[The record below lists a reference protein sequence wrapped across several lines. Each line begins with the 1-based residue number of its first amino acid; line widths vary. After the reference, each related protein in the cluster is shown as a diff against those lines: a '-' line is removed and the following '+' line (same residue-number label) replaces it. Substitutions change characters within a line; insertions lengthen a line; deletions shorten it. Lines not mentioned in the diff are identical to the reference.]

1 MVMNSHSIRNVIGII
16 GNVISF
22 GLFLSPVP
30 TFSRIIKNKAVE
42 DFSPIPYIAIV
53 LNCIFW
59 VFYGMPFVHPDSLLV
74 VTINSVGLGLSL
86 IYLAIFYTYAA
97 KQKNGRKKVI
107 LGLSV
112 EVIFAAIIIIIT
124 MTTLH
129 TYKKRSLMVGVIC
142 DIFNILMYV
151 SPLTIMKQVITT
163 KSVEYM
169 PFYLSLTNFLNGSIW
184 TAYALIKFDIYM
196 LVSNG
201 IGAVSGAAQ
210 LILYA
215 IYYRTTPKHND
226 DAPQKPTQIQLS
238 GASVA

>member
-30 TFSRIIKNKAVE
+30 TFYRIITNKAVE
-42 DFSPIPYIAIV
+42 DFSPIPYIATV

-74 VTINSVGLGLSL
+74 VTINSVGLVLAL
-86 IYLAIFYTYAA
+86 IYLAIFYTYGA
-97 KQKNGRKKVI
+97 KQKNGRKKVL

-112 EVIFAAIIIIIT
+112 DVIFAAIIIMIT

-129 TYKKRSLMVGVIC
+129 GTKKRSLMVGVIC
-142 DIFNILMYV
+142 DIFNVLMYV
-151 SPLTIMKQVITT
+151 SPLTVMKQVITT
-163 KSVEYM
+163 KSVEFM

-184 TAYALIKFDIYM
+184 TAYALIQFDIYV

-215 IYYRTTPKHND
+215 IYYRKTPKHND

>member
-1 MVMNSHSIRNVIGII
+1 MVMSAESIRNVIGII

-30 TFSRIIKNKAVE
+30 TFYRIIKNKAVE
-42 DFSPIPYIAIV
+42 DFSPIPYIATV

-74 VTINSVGLGLSL
+74 VTINSVGLGLEL

-97 KQKNGRKKVI
+97 KQNNGRVL

-129 TYKKRSLMVGVIC
+129 TYKKRSLLVGVIC
-142 DIFNILMYV
+142 DIFNTLMYV
-151 SPLTIMKQVITT
+151 SPLTVMKQVITT

-184 TAYALIKFDIYM
+184 TAYALIKFDIYV

-215 IYYRTTPKHND
+215 IYYRTTPKRND